1 VSRRDA
7 QSESLVLQ
15 AKLQKLHSREHC
27 LLTANGTTALY
38 LALKAVGLS
47 GARVGIPAGVCLN
60 VPLAVLYSG
69 NHPVYLDIDEGTLG
83 LSARSVAAGG
93 PLQAVIIVHA
103 YGAVSP
109 IEEIENYCGPKGILV
124 IEDAAVAQGASVRG
138 RPAGSFGTAS
148 VLSFGTGKITAVGS
162 GGALLSNDAN
172 LIGEATRLLANLP
185 AARDESALQEF
196 SRDHTRLYNMHYGK
210 RELAPHAALLR
221 SRALA
226 LQDAFVHRCDEA
238 FVPAVMK
245 ALSGLASNIDR
256 RRRRADHVRDLV
268 RGLGEGEVRYWD
280 PPAGSV
286 PWRAI
291 LFLPSVVRD
300 EVLKRLLRVP
310 LNASSWYPPAS
321 MFLEPEYVDLPP
333 VPTATKVGDTILN
346 LWVNDEVD
354 DDYPSA
360 AMHELSA
367 ALKAK

>member
-1 VSRRDA
+1 M

-15 AKLQKLHSREHC
+15 EKLQKLHSREHS

-38 LALKAVGLS
+38 LALKAIGLS

-69 NHPVYLDIDEGTLG
+69 NQPVYLDVEEETLG
-83 LSARSVAAGG
+83 LSARCLAAGG
-93 PLQAVIIVHA
+93 PLQAVIVVHA

-138 RPAGSFGTAS
+138 RPAGSFGTVS
-148 VLSFGTGKITAVGS
+148 VLSFGAGKIADVGS
-162 GGALLSNDAN
+162 GGALLSNDAR
-172 LIGEATRLLANLP
+172 LVGEATQLLANLP
-185 AARDESALQEF
+185 ANGEERALQEF

-210 RELAPHAALLR
+210 PELASHAALLR

-238 FVPAVMK
+238 FVPAVTK
-245 ALSGLASNIDR
+245 ALSGLAANIDR
-256 RRRRADHVRDLV
+256 RRKRADQVRDLV
-268 RGLGEGEVRYWD
+268 RGLGEDEIRYWD

-300 EVLKRLLRVP
+300 EALKRLLLAP

-321 MFLEPEYVDLPP
+321 MFLEPEYADLPP

-354 DDYPSA
+354 HDYPAA
-360 AMHELSA
+360 AMRELCA